1 MPMIEGFGD
10 EVTYAMMIMFAVIL
24 ITACWLS
31 TQLRFIP
38 FVNVFVLESMQDLIF
53 TNVQPSHAAVHVTAE
68 PPLQPSEPLEEVSP
82 TPVLVRSAETTS
94 AETAK
99 DDTTENSSESN
110 LLEDADKDSENLA
123 SNEDEEDQS
132 ESASAQ
138 VNESPVS
145 SEQNSSETVA
155 EEEKEERKEKQVK
168 IKLMYLNNT
177 QRIVD
182 AYLSDTIGAFRQSHF
197 RKELSD
203 NKMVRFI
210 FNGKALGNDTSTLS
224 SCNVKGNS
232 IIHCLITPSLARR
245 NEESTSNQA
254 GAAFVPPPINEGRQE
269 TFIERVVYPFLI
281 ILFAIIWYQQF
292 AFEDSFIYSSIMPLL
307 GVVLFLLAMSLAFF
321 RAIRFRAIQQI

>member
-203 NKMVRFI
+203 NKMR
-210 FNGKALGNDTSTLS
+210 GNRKSYFHL
-224 SCNVKGNS
+224 K
-232 IIHCLITPSLARR
+232 P
-245 NEESTSNQA
+245 
-254 GAAFVPPPINEGRQE
+254 
-269 TFIERVVYPFLI
+269 VYSV
-281 ILFAIIWYQQF
+281 ILDC
-292 AFEDSFIYSSIMPLL
+292 E
-307 GVVLFLLAMSLAFF
+307 
-321 RAIRFRAIQQI
+321 